1 MSDIRIVSDPH
12 APESLK
18 QFVVDHLDT
27 YNMAISGMTEYSP
40 INLFLRDQGDEVRGG
55 LLGSVWGGVLFV
67 RILWVAQALRGRGHG
82 RRLLEA
88 AEHRAVERGCR
99 HVFLDTFSFQ
109 APGFYEKPGYEIYA
123 RAEDWPVGHTH
134 YFLRKGLRPGH
145 NQARLLS
152 PAPPP
157 PLP

>member
-12 APESLK
+12 ASESLK
-18 QFVVDHLDT
+18 QVVVDHLDA

-40 INLFLRDQGDEVRGG
+40 VNLFLRDQGDEVLGG

-88 AEHRAVERGCR
+88 AEQRAVERGCR

-109 APGFYEKPGYEIYA
+109 APGFYEKQGYEIYA
-123 RAEDWPVGHTH
+123 RAEDWPVGHAH
-134 YFLRKGLRPGH
+134 YFLRKRLPSRP
-145 NQARLLS
+145 
-152 PAPPP
+152 
-157 PLP
+157 